1 MYFYVIQT
9 VFKLFKNHKNQRSQ
23 IVLNFILKILQSA
36 KNQTGSIFFH
46 LKIAQLY
53 IIIYFYIIQ
62 TVFKLFKNHKNQR
75 SQIVLNFILKI
86 LQSAKSQTGSIFFHL
101 KIAQL
106 YIIMYFYVI
115 QTVFKLFKNHKNQR
129 SQIVLNFIL
138 KILQSAKNQTR
149 LIFFH
154 LKIAQLYIIMYFYI
168 IQTVFKLFKNH
179 KNQRS
184 QIVLNFILKILQSA
198 KYQTGLIFFHLKIAQ
213 LYIIMYFYVIQTVF
227 KLFKNHKN
235 QRSQIVLNFILKI
248 LQSAKYQTGLIF
260 FHLKIAQLYIIMYFY
275 VIQTVFKLFK
285 NHKNQRSQI
294 VLNFILKILQ
304 SAKNQTGSIFF
315 HLKIAQL
322 YIIMYFYVIQT
333 VFKLFKNHKNQR
345 SQIMLNFI
353 LKILQSAKSQ
363 TRLIF
368 FHLKIAQLYIIMYFY
383 VIQTVFKPFKN
394 HKNQRSQIMLDF
406 ILKILQS
413 AKYQTRIDFFSPQ
426 NNSVIYNY
434 IFLCYLDCFQTI

>member
-36 KNQTGSIFFH
+36 KNQTG
-46 LKIAQLY
+46 L
-53 IIIYFYIIQ
+53 
-62 TVFKLFKNHKNQR
+62 
-75 SQIVLNFILKI
+75 
-86 LQSAKSQTGSIFFHL
+86 IFFHL

-149 LIFFH
+149 
-154 LKIAQLYIIMYFYI
+154 
-168 IQTVFKLFKNH
+168 
-179 KNQRS
+179 
-184 QIVLNFILKILQSA
+184 
-198 KYQTGLIFFHLKIAQ
+198 
-213 LYIIMYFYVIQTVF
+213 
-227 KLFKNHKN
+227 
-235 QRSQIVLNFILKI
+235 
-248 LQSAKYQTGLIF
+248 LIF

-353 LKILQSAKSQ
+353 LKILQSAKNQTGSIFFHLKIAQLYIIMYFYVIQTVFKLFKNHKNQRSQ
-363 TRLIF
+363 IVLNFILKILQSAKNQTGLIF

-383 VIQTVFKPFKN
+383 VIQTVFKLFKNHKNQRSQIVLNFILKILQSAKNQTRSIFFHLKIAQLYIIMYFYVIQTVFKLFKN

-406 ILKILQS
+406 ILKIYNLL
-413 AKYQTRIDFFSPQ
+413 KIKPDRYFFTSKQ
-426 NNSVIYNY
+426 LSY
-434 IFLCYLDCFQTI
+434 I

>member
-36 KNQTGSIFFH
+36 KNQTGS
-46 LKIAQLY
+46 
-53 IIIYFYIIQ
+53 
-62 TVFKLFKNHKNQR
+62 
-75 SQIVLNFILKI
+75 
-86 LQSAKSQTGSIFFHL
+86 
-101 KIAQL
+101 
-106 YIIMYFYVI
+106 
-115 QTVFKLFKNHKNQR
+115 
-129 SQIVLNFIL
+129 
-138 KILQSAKNQTR
+138 
-149 LIFFH
+149 
-154 LKIAQLYIIMYFYI
+154 
-168 IQTVFKLFKNH
+168 
-179 KNQRS
+179 
-184 QIVLNFILKILQSA
+184 
-198 KYQTGLIFFHLKIAQ
+198 
-213 LYIIMYFYVIQTVF
+213 
-227 KLFKNHKN
+227 
-235 QRSQIVLNFILKI
+235 
-248 LQSAKYQTGLIF
+248 IF

-345 SQIMLNFI
+345 SQIVLNFI
-353 LKILQSAKSQ
+353 LKILQSAKNQ
-363 TRLIF
+363 TGLIF

-383 VIQTVFKPFKN
+383 VIQTVFKLFKN
-394 HKNQRSQIMLDF
+394 HKNQRSQIVLNF

-413 AKYQTRIDFFSPQ
+413 AKNQTGSIFFYLKIAQLYIIMYFYIIQTVFKLFKNHKNQRSQ
-426 NNSVIYNY
+426 IVLNFILKIYNLLKIKPDRY
-434 IFLCYLDCFQTI
+434 FFTSKQLSNI